1 MTTLILLLTAFLMS
15 TANANDDLSVLK
27 SFCEK
32 NQADHWIKT
41 SAACKLARGELELA
55 KLCSDFSTTKN
66 ARTKLRIQSIF
77 DKVAELK
84 SIDSETAAAELC
96 PNQLGSDAIASNSE
110 CKAEASGKRTVQRN
124 WWDGEKQTQT
134 TQTFSEVKTKA
145 DAGDQLAQFNLGS
158 WLSSGAPCVP
168 KDKKTG
174 IPYLCKAYDSGYSFA
189 GMKLKSM
196 TDLPSE
202 RLARESLGKQY
213 GCALTA
219 RQEEY
224 AAETRKLE
232 GKAKELIKKAESGDV
247 NAMVKV
253 AAIYQATDDGLP
265 QDYKKAFYWAEK
277 AAKKG
282 NAEGMGLLA
291 GLYSRGDG
299 VEQDHEK
306 AFQWSL
312 KAAQK
317 GDLSSM
323 YFVGLNYYDGQGT
336 DQNLQKAVQW
346 LSRAMDRGH
355 EGARE
360 KLLEML
366 MTGELQATAFKA
378 LSDRLKKLESK
389 K

>member
-1 MTTLILLLTAFLMS
+1 M
-15 TANANDDLSVLK
+15 
-27 SFCEK
+27 
-32 NQADHWIKT
+32 
-41 SAACKLARGELELA
+41 
-55 KLCSDFSTTKN
+55 
-66 ARTKLRIQSIF
+66 
-77 DKVAELK
+77 AELK
-84 SIDSETAAAELC
+84 SIESGAALAELC
-96 PNQLGSDAIASNSE
+96 PNQLGSDAIASKPE
-110 CKAEASGKRTVQRN
+110 CKAEASGKGTVQRQ

-134 TQTFSEVKTKA
+134 TQTLSDVKAKA
-145 DAGDQLAQFNLGS
+145 NAGDQLAQFNLGS

-174 IPYLCKAYDSGYSFA
+174 IPYLFKAYDSGYSFA

-232 GKAKELIKKAESGDV
+232 AKAKELIKKAESGDV
-247 NAMVKV
+247 SAMVKV
-253 AAIYQATDDGLP
+253 AAIYQATDDGLT

-291 GLYSRGDG
+291 ALYSRGDG

-306 AFQWSL
+306 AFEWSL

-317 GDLSSM
+317 GDTDSM

-355 EGARE
+355 SEAKD
-360 KLLEML
+360 KLIEMYL
-366 MTGELQATAFKA
+366 RGELQAVAFKS
-378 LSDRLKKLESK
+378 LSDRLKKLESTK
-389 K
+389 